1 MSLSGVMTPP
11 IEMLTEDGYDL
22 QFGTNVL
29 GHFYFTKIVMP
40 ALLAGAAQ
48 SPDGTARIVNTSSN
62 AHWFGS
68 LDYNTFKDSPARKQK
83 TAMALY
89 AQSKLV
95 SFVCIVSAPFLNSGV
110 NRAMFCLQ
118 LR

>member
-11 IEMLTEDGYDL
+11 MEMLTDDGYDL

-29 GHFYFTKIVMP
+29 GHFYFTKIIMP
-40 ALLAGAAQ
+40 ALLRGAAQ

-68 LDYNTFKDSPARKQK
+68 LDYNTFKDSPARRKK
-83 TAMALY
+83 SAMNLY
-89 AQSKLV
+89 GQSKMV
-95 SFVCIVSAPFLNSGV
+95 SFASILSTPFLSTGMK
-110 NRAMFCLQ
+110 RAMSY
-118 LR
+118 LRLK

>member
-29 GHFYFTKIVMP
+29 GHFYFTKIIMP
-40 ALLAGAAQ
+40 TLLAGAAQ

-62 AHWFGS
+62 AHWLSS

-83 TAMALY
+83 SALALY
-89 AQSKLV
+89 GQSKLV
-95 SFVCIVSAPFLNSGV
+95 SLPASY
-110 NRAMFCLQ
+110 
-118 LR
+118 

>member
-29 GHFYFTKIVMP
+29 GHFYFTKIIMP

-68 LDYNTFKDSPARKQK
+68 LDYNTFKDSPARKK
-83 TAMALY
+83 MSTMALY

-95 SFVCIVSAPFLNSGV
+95 SFVCIVLAPFLNSCV
-110 NRAMFCLQ
+110 HRAMFCLQ